1 MKIQFYIDLPDRN
14 LQRLG
19 LDMHLRGA
27 QAHNHGFIKPVQHLS
42 GLSIE
47 GRSLRGF
54 GGRELNRFFPV
65 ILLLESFVQINQWQL
80 RRRPSLPPLYESG
93 VRYQAERPGK
103 EDWLDIPTLY
113 SIGEGDCEDIA
124 GAYTAELRERHN
136 IPAVPCIKFK
146 DFMVDEKLI
155 TLIHVMTLMPDG
167 TTRDP
172 SKVLGMEGE
181 YE

>member
-1 MKIQFYIDLPDRN
+1 MKIQFFIDLPDRN

-19 LDMHLRGA
+19 LDLHFRGVKPN
-27 QAHNHGFIKPVQHLS
+27 NHGFVKPVHHLS
-42 GLSIE
+42 GLNIE

-54 GGRELNRFFPV
+54 KGRELNRFFPV

-80 RRRPSLPPLYESG
+80 RRMPDLPRLYSSG

-113 SIGEGDCEDIA
+113 AAGEGDCEDIA
-124 GAYTAELRERHN
+124 CAYTAELREKHGV
-136 IPAVPCIKFK
+136 PAVPCIKFK
-146 DFMVDEKLI
+146 DFEVDGKCI